1 MSVAVIGPTTFTTTF
16 KLIGA
21 EAHNANDADQTNRV
35 LKEIIGEKRHTLVII
50 PERYAVETRQT
61 REEALKTGS
70 ITPVFAL
77 VPDFTMETG
86 DRMQE
91 LQTVISLAIGTK
103 LEL

>member
-35 LKEIIGEKRHTLVII
+35 LKEIIGEKRHNLVII

-61 REEALKTGS
+61 REEALKTG
-70 ITPVFAL
+70 
-77 VPDFTMETG
+77 
-86 DRMQE
+86 
-91 LQTVISLAIGTK
+91 
-103 LEL
+103 